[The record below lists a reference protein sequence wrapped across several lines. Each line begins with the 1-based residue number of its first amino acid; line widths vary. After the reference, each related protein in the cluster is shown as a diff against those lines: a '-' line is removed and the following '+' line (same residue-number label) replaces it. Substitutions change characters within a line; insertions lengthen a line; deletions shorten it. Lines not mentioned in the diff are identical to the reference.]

1 MTDQPKINRLDA
13 RTDAALRDLGGAI
26 EWPEP
31 VDFIS
36 RLSLE
41 PAVRTT
47 GRRVFVWLAGVV
59 AVVLAMVLI
68 PTARQAVG
76 NLLEVA
82 GIRFEFGEGP
92 DLPAPTNL
100 TPGVQV
106 DLDEAARSVDFPIVM
121 PSALP
126 PPDAVH
132 LLHWELGNQVF
143 LSWAASGRLPEVGA
157 SGIGVLLAEFRAN
170 LNEQF
175 FEKLV
180 VAGTT
185 VDRVEVAGAPAFW
198 LAGSPHVFMFDAGGP
213 LVEDSSRL
221 TGNVLVWEA
230 EGITYRLESNLGID
244 DSLAIAESL
253 GTQ

>member
-1 MTDQPKINRLDA
+1 MTERPKTDQVVDV
-13 RTDAALRDLGGAI
+13 RTEAALRDLGGAI
-26 EWPEP
+26 DWPDL
-31 VDFIS
+31 VDFTS
-36 RLSLE
+36 RLSLDR
-41 PAVRTT
+41 AVRRNG
-47 GRRVFVWLAGVV
+47 GRGVVWLAGV
-59 AVVLAMVLI
+59 AALVLAIFLI
-68 PTARQAVG
+68 PTARQAVA

-82 GIRFEFGEGP
+82 GIRFEFGDGP
-92 DLPAPTNL
+92 DLPVPTNL

-106 DLDEAARSVDFPIVM
+106 DMDDAVRSVDFPILV

-126 PPDAVH
+126 APDAVH
-132 LLHWELGNQVF
+132 LLQWELGHQVF
-143 LSWAASGRLPEVGA
+143 LSWAASERLPEVGA

-185 VDRVEVAGAPAFW
+185 VAPVEVTGAPAFW
-198 LAGSPHVFMFDAGGP
+198 LAGAPHVFMFDAGAA

-230 EGITYRLESNLGID
+230 DGVTYRLESNLSVD
-244 DSLAIAESL
+244 ESLAIAESL
-253 GTQ
+253 SP